1 MTKFIRIV
9 CSLLKILLNYKFWLN
24 FICTSKP
31 RETIKIRKI
40 NKIVGIKN
48 GKINNLHSKKM
59 RNFNTSN
66 TVGRED
72 FDPESANRLV
82 LFEGKA
88 LPASVDKKSIDMDH
102 DF

>member
-1 MTKFIRIV
+1 
-9 CSLLKILLNYKFWLN
+9 
-24 FICTSKP
+24 
-31 RETIKIRKI
+31 
-40 NKIVGIKN
+40 
-48 GKINNLHSKKM
+48 M

-82 LFEGKA
+82 LLERKA